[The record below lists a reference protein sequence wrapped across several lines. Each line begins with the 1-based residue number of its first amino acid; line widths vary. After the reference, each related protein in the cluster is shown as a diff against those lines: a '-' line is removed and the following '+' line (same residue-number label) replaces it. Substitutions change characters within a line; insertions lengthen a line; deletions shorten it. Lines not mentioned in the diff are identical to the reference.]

1 MKKENFTPE
10 RVAGYQCDPGRQQT
24 IFWDRKQQGL
34 GLRVT
39 ASGRKAYIYEGRLFG
54 KTLRITIGAPDA
66 WPLESYVT
74 IDPTG
79 QKIERLGARQEAA
92 RLKALLDRNID
103 PREEKAEQRDAHE
116 ARRLESHRQDATVGD
131 AWRAYLDASRAKWS
145 ERHYKDHENLA
156 NTGGAEKR
164 RGAGL
169 TVPGP
174 LAPLMRLK
182 LSSLTADTIA
192 AWLKAEAQNRPTN
205 AEQSYRKLRAFIRW
219 CEDRP
224 EYSGIAAQNVYNAR
238 SVRDAVPRTNA
249 KDDCLQREQ
258 LPAWF
263 DAVRKIGNPT
273 ICAYL
278 QALLITGARREEMAA
293 LKWGDVD
300 FKWRS
305 LSIAD
310 KVEGS
315 RVIPLTP
322 YLASL
327 LRELKRIND
336 TPPNV
341 RQLRRLQG
349 RGEKWQPSPWV
360 FASKTAADGK
370 LAEPRYA
377 HNQALAAAG
386 LPHVSLHGLRR
397 SFWTLSEWV
406 ECPVG
411 VVAQIQGHKPS
422 AIAEKHYRRRPLDL
436 LRMWH
441 DKIEAWVLG
450 QARIQF
456 RVDDVAV
463 GPRVGV

>member
-1 MKKENFTPE
+1 MAKVNFTAA
-10 RVAGYQCDPGRQQT
+10 RVNGHSCPAGKSQA
-24 IFWDRKQQGL
+24 FLWDSGASGL
-34 GLRVT
+34 GLRAT
-39 ASGRKAYIYEGRLFG
+39 AAGGLSYIWQGKLSGSTVRV
-54 KTLRITIGAPDA
+54 TIGAPRDWGIDDA
-66 WPLESYVT
+66 RDEAR
-74 IDPTG
+74 
-79 QKIERLGARQEAA
+79 RLQ
-92 RLKALLDRNID
+92 RLVDGGKD
-103 PREEKAEQRDAHE
+103 PREEAAAQRAASEARKAE
-116 ARRLESHRQDATVGD
+116 ARRKDARFSE
-131 AWRAYLDASRAKWS
+131 AWAVYLDAHHTKWS

-156 NTGGAEKR
+156 HAGGAKKL
-164 RGAGL
+164 RGTGL

-174 LAPLMRLK
+174 LAPLMPLK
-182 LSSLTADTIA
+182 LSSLTAETIA
-192 AWLKAEAQNRPTN
+192 AWLEAEAQTRPTN

-219 CEDRP
+219 CDDRP
-224 EYSGIAAQNVYNAR
+224 EYSGIVAQNVYNAR

-263 DAVRKIGNPT
+263 DAVRKIDNPV
-273 ICAYL
+273 IRAYL
-278 QALLITGARREEMAA
+278 QALLLTGARREEIAA
-293 LKWGDVD
+293 LKWDDVD

-310 KVEGS
+310 KMDGS

-327 LRELKRIND
+327 LLELKRIND

-349 RGEKWQPSPWV
+349 RGEKWQPSPWA

-370 LAEPRYA
+370 IAEPRYA
-377 HNQALAAAG
+377 HNQALSAAG

-397 SFWTLSEWV
+397 SFGTLSEWV

-441 DKIEAWVLG
+441 NRIEVWVLK
-450 QARIQF
+450 QAGIDFEPEEARNSPQM
-456 RVDDVAV
+456 AANT
-463 GPRVGV
+463 